1 MLTAACCTTGC
12 RRLNAQSTVVK
23 MRRLARAYQA
33 KLNFYLINR
42 GELPDY
48 EGAAGAAGDGRSVV
62 VGAVSALRAKQPYD
76 FTFDPHSELS
86 VEKLKEWIDLFL
98 AGKLKK
104 VRSHR
109 SSYAQLQLA
118 HVAAVALRRARPS
131 KSCRTAT
138 LSRLTTRSGP
148 CISTTWQSGIKQW
161 ATWTLPCNRCVETT
175 TSHTAYPAAA
185 EVPLLAQL
193 EEALELDPQSPILHY
208 NMGQAREMIGEM
220 EGAIAEYKLS
230 LDNDIRYMDGA
241 PYLRGRTSIHHTTHT
256 WAEISFAPPSLPQRC
271 LPACL

>member
-131 KSCRTAT
+131 KSCRTAHC
-138 LSRLTTRSGP
+138 LIP
-148 CISTTWQSGIKQW
+148 DCQV
-161 ATWTLPCNRCVETT
+161 VEMQG
-175 TSHTAYPAAA
+175 
-185 EVPLLAQL
+185 PLLVVNLESVAVRQL
-193 EEALELDPQSPILHY
+193 FE
-208 NMGQAREMIGEM
+208 GRAR
-220 EGAIAEYKLS
+220 
-230 LDNDIRYMDGA
+230 
-241 PYLRGRTSIHHTTHT
+241 LRATAAT
-256 WAEISFAPPSLPQRC
+256 
-271 LPACL
+271 

>member
-161 ATWTLPCNRCVETT
+161 ATWTLPCNRCVEAT
-175 TSHTAYPAAA
+175 TSHTAYPLLLKFHCFAAGGSA
-185 EVPLLAQL
+185 GARSSEPHS
-193 EEALELDPQSPILHY
+193 ALQHGPSP
-208 NMGQAREMIGEM
+208 R
-220 EGAIAEYKLS
+220 
-230 LDNDIRYMDGA
+230 DDRRDGGSNCRVQTVA
-241 PYLRGRTSIHHTTHT
+241 
-256 WAEISFAPPSLPQRC
+256 
-271 LPACL
+271 